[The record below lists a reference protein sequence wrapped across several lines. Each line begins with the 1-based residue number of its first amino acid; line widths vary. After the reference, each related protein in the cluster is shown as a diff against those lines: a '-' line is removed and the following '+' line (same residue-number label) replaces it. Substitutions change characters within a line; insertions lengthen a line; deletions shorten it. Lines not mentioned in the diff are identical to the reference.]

1 MVRLLLTGAV
11 GLCLLP
17 TAFSQGTS
25 ANERGVLKG
34 NVVDTANGPISKA
47 FVLVHRS
54 GADDLN
60 AHPDERG
67 DFELRLAPGLY
78 DIFVSADGFAPGC
91 KRIEIKTSQV
101 TKYRV
106 KLQPDSKHMQADPV
120 QTEPIH

>member
-25 ANERGVLKG
+25 AKERGVLKG
-34 NVVDTANGPISKA
+34 NVGDTANGPISKA

-67 DFELRLAPGLY
+67 DFDQTGTGTSSFRQGRLSV
-78 DIFVSADGFAPGC
+78 DSA
-91 KRIEIKTSQV
+91 
-101 TKYRV
+101 
-106 KLQPDSKHMQADPV
+106 
-120 QTEPIH
+120 